1 MRGARGPMPGS
12 SWKPAESSA
21 SALYD
26 ARRSGGRT
34 CRRSGGRTFARPARV
49 VGEATTL
56 GLCASLLFLL
66 DRAPILERACWCGG
80 GGCWL
85 RAALVVQRLSAHE
98 ASMSAP
104 SVTVANRLAVIDYT
118 TVNRRKEV
126 AIRKTVIEVRR

>member
-1 MRGARGPMPGS
+1 MRGARGPTPGS
-12 SWKPAESSA
+12 SWKPAEISA

-34 CRRSGGRTFARPARV
+34 FARPARWA
-49 VGEATTL
+49 GEATTL

-66 DRAPILERACWCGG
+66 DRAPISERACWCGG

-104 SVTVANRLAVIDYT
+104 SVTVANRLAVIDYK
-118 TVNRRKEV
+118 TVNQRKEV
-126 AIRKTVIEVRR
+126 ASRKTVIEVRR